1 MKSPLAW
8 LQAVNQRRLAARQ
21 RSKARRLGL
30 AGISRVDVVSGR
42 DSAAAALRLQNLLQR
57 AGLQSDVHERPQEA
71 TARSIC
77 VLIDAHRLPQRPQR
91 HIAWTLSADD
101 ADAAMSTALASA
113 HSVLDP
119 SLARIEQLAALGLAP
134 GKVHH
139 LPGHASAGT
148 GSGVDPL
155 LDELTRPGLC
165 IDPAGAFD
173 YHAARFLL
181 ANDLIDFDTFYRLV
195 AQHVSLAGGRVCL
208 GLAEYTAR
216 LRSFAA
222 DNQHGFAYFPGLRH
236 TLGWIGCGMSYKF
249 LARKAL
255 DAGLTRITICEDDV
269 EFRPGWSERYNAVQA
284 HLDTRA
290 DDWDLF
296 AGLITDLH
304 PETRVQAVGP
314 FGTSRMLQLDR
325 MTAMVFNVYSR
336 RGLAKLAQ
344 WNPSNFDSKFNAVD
358 RHLERQAALSVLTA
372 IPYLVGHKEDLHST
386 LWKGQTNAIYDERI
400 SRSEAAL
407 AAAAR
412 TDLA

>member
-8 LQAVNQRRLAARQ
+8 LKTLNQRRLAARQ
-21 RSKARRLGL
+21 RTRARRLGL
-30 AGISRVDVVSGR
+30 AGITRVDVVATG
-42 DSAAAALRLQNLLQR
+42 DSADAATRLHRLLQSV
-57 AGLQSDVHERPQEA
+57 GLQSDLRETPQEA
-71 TARSIC
+71 SATSIC

-91 HIAWTLSADD
+91 HIAWTVSADP
-101 ADAAMSTALASA
+101 ADAVMAAALAGA

-119 SLARIEQLAALGLAP
+119 SLARIEQLAALGLGP

-139 LPGHASAGT
+139 LPGLAGGT
-148 GSGVDPL
+148 GVDPL

-165 IDPAGAFD
+165 IDAVGAFD

-195 AQHVSLAGGRVCL
+195 AHHVSLPSDRVCL

-255 DAGLTRITICEDDV
+255 DLKLARLTVCEDDV
-269 EFRPGWSERYNAVQA
+269 EFRPGWSERYRAVQA

-296 AGLITDLH
+296 AGMITDLH
-304 PETRVQAVGP
+304 ADTRVQALGRL
-314 FGTSRMLQLDR
+314 GETRLLQLDR
-325 MTAMVFNVYSR
+325 MTAMVLNVYAC
-336 RGLAKLAQ
+336 RGLVKLAQ
-344 WNPSNFDSKFNAVD
+344 WDHDNFDGKLNPID
-358 RHLERQAALSVLTA
+358 RHLERQTDLSVLTA

-386 LWKGQTNAIYDERI
+386 LWKGQANSIYDDRI

-407 AAAAR
+407 AAATNA
-412 TDLA
+412 DGV